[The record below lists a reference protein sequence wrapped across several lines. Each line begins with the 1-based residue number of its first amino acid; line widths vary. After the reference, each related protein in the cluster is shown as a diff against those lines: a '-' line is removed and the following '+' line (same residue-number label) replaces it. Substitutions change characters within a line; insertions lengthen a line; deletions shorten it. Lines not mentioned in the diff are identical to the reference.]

1 MRKAK
6 NWKITL
12 NDDTFNQLV
21 KHFKTPNAIEFYH
34 MIATEKIDMVDLK
47 KFLVSLSDDDKTVKP
62 KPDES
67 FEIKKYLAPGSEDYL
82 IIEEGIANVDYKLSK
97 CCNPIPGDQ
106 VFGFVTISNGISI
119 HRLNCPNAAS
129 LRERYN
135 YRVLQVKWRES
146 KDNNIFQTGIKLS
159 GRDVLGLV
167 GEITKV
173 ISGDLK
179 VNMRSIS
186 FDSKDGHFDG
196 KIVVQ
201 IKDTDH
207 LDQLMHKLS
216 KVNGVEKVNRVD

>member
-1 MRKAK
+1 
-6 NWKITL
+6 L
-12 NDDTFNQLV
+12 NEEEKGSTRT
-21 KHFKTPNAIEFYH
+21 FKTEESIEFKNFNTY
-34 MIATEKIDMVDLK
+34 
-47 KFLVSLSDDDKTVKP
+47 SSDD
-62 KPDES
+62 
-67 FEIKKYLAPGSEDYL
+67 FL
-82 IIEEGIANVDYKLSK
+82 IIEKGITNMNYKLSK
-97 CCNPIPGDQ
+97 CCNPIPGDS
-106 VFGFVTISNGISI
+106 VFGFVTISTGITI
-119 HRLNCPNAAS
+119 HRLSCPNAAR

-135 YRVLQVKWRES
+135 YRLLPVKWKES
-146 KDNNIFQTGIKLS
+146 KDATVFQSTIKLS

-186 FDSKDGHFDG
+186 FDSRDGHFDG

-216 KVNGVEKVNRVD
+216 KVQGVEKVNRVD